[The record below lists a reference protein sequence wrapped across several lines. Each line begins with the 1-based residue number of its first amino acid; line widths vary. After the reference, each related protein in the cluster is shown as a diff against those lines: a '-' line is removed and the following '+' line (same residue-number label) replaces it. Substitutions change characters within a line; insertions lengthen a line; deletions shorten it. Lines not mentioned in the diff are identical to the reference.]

1 MRPAL
6 GFQEGQ
12 ARLRAGAQ
20 GLTAGPAGYVAAPL
34 LRLQLLRRWQPL
46 PLQQGE
52 TC

>member
-6 GFQEGQ
+6 RFQEGQ
-12 ARLRAGAQ
+12 ARFGAGAQ
-20 GLTAGPAGYVAAPL
+20 GLTAGPAGDMAAPL
-34 LRLQLLRRWQPL
+34 LRLQLLRQWQPL